1 MQDLEERATNL
12 LEIAKTNGLVVHTP
26 STSFEPDEL
35 NANELRGELR
45 ELLSKKGRFQAVR
58 TFLGMD
64 VLQLAGM
71 SEDDPDFDA
80 LSDILNDRIDNVYE
94 APAGDKGDG
103 IAILF
108 WFDEG

>member
-1 MQDLEERATNL
+1 
-12 LEIAKTNGLVVHTP
+12 
-26 STSFEPDEL
+26 
-35 NANELRGELR
+35 
-45 ELLSKKGRFQAVR
+45 
-58 TFLGMD
+58 
-64 VLQLAGM
+64 M